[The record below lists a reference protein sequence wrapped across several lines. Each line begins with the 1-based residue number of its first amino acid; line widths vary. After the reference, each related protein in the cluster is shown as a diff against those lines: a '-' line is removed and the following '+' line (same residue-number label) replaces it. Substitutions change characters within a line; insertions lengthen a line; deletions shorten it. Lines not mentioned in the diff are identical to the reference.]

1 MSMCQLLALSQ
12 ISICVF
18 IGIFFGL
25 IIMHAINYKR
35 EKNQLNRI
43 YELEQ
48 ILDDNKIWIKN

>member
-48 ILDDNKIWIKN
+48 ILDDV